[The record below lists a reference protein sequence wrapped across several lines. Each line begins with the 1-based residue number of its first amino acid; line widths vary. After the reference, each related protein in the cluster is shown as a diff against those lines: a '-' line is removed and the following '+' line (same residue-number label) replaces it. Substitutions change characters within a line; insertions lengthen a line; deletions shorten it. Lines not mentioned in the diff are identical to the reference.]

1 MRPLKTS
8 VWLAALVL
16 SFVVAGSSAAQTSPL
31 HLRFATVGLGSSW
44 YTYAAGIAQLLRPS
58 LPKGSTIDVL
68 PIAGGVANPKMIET
82 GEAELAFSHNVAAR
96 WACKGEVAFTEPTT
110 RVRALVGGLDNFFMG
125 VFVSERSGITE
136 IDQINTRAQP
146 FRLLTTPV
154 GGMGEYGV
162 RQILSAYG
170 TSYDGIK
177 ARGGSVRHVPRPAT
191 VQGLQDGTADA
202 WSHIVNEGHPIVT
215 ELTTVTTVRMLP
227 LSQAAVDKL
236 VAAGWAPITVAP
248 NTFKGQTE
256 AVRTVNA
263 PTNILASA
271 DLPEPVAYE
280 ITKLVNE
287 NKAKLVQVHGALS
300 DFDPAKAADP
310 GLTGC
315 PLHAGAERYYREKGL
330 IK

>member
-1 MRPLKTS
+1 MRLLTPTA
-8 VWLAALVL
+8 WLAAAVL
-16 SFVVAGSSAAQTSPL
+16 SLAAAQSAAAQGTPQ

-68 PIAGGVANPKMIET
+68 PIAGGVANPKMLDT
-82 GEAELAFSHNVAAR
+82 GEAELAFSHNVASR
-96 WACKGEVAFTEPTT
+96 WACKGEVAFTAPTAK
-110 RVRALVGGLDNFFMG
+110 VRALVGGLDNFFMG
-125 VFVSERSGITE
+125 FFVSERSGITG
-136 IDQINTRAQP
+136 IDQINTRSQP

-162 RQILSAYG
+162 RQILAAYG

-236 VAAGWAPITVAP
+236 VAAGWAPITVPP

-256 AVRTVNA
+256 PIRTVNA
-263 PTNILASA
+263 PTNILATV
-271 DLPEPVAYE
+271 DLPEPIAYE

-310 GLTGC
+310 LLLGC
-315 PLHAGAERYYREKGL
+315 PLHPGAERYYREKGL
-330 IK
+330 LK